1 MRYRKQTATGDY
13 SFGAGT
19 AFLVDSPATVAQA
32 VKTRMALHAGE
43 WFLDNREGL
52 DLDSILGNNT
62 QSTRDL
68 EVQQRILGTQG
79 VRSIAQYSS
88 KVSNRRFTVTAVI
101 DTIYGL
107 SPINV
112 SIDL

>member
-1 MRYRKQTATGDY
+1 MRYRKQTAEGDY

-19 AFLVDSPATVAQA
+19 TFLVDSPAAVAQA
-32 VKTRMALHAGE
+32 VETRMALHAGE

-62 QSTRDL
+62 QATRDL
-68 EVQQRILGTQG
+68 EVQQRILNTQG
-79 VRSIAQYSS
+79 VRSLEQYSS
-88 KVSNRRFTVTAVI
+88 KVSNRHFSVTAVI
-101 DTIYGL
+101 DTIYGVA
-107 SPINV
+107 PINV